1 MPYRKKTLRNMQ
13 PVTRRYARVLND
25 LDGIARRLKNL
36 REDIARL
43 ELDSHALHNRQ
54 RYDEAKQRPHEAE
67 PLTREDNDEL

>member
-1 MPYRKKTLRNMQ
+1 MSYRKKTLRSMQ

-43 ELDSHALHNRQ
+43 ELDSSALYNRFNAEQ
-54 RYDEAKQRPHEAE
+54 PTNEEAATLFE
-67 PLTREDNDEL
+67 EDNDEL

>member
-1 MPYRKKTLRNMQ
+1 MSYRKKTLRNMQ

-43 ELDSHALHNRQ
+43 ELDSAALHNRQ
-54 RYDEAKQRPHEAE
+54 RYEEAKTPPHDGDLFPQEG
-67 PLTREDNDEL
+67 NDEL